1 MNIFLYTNVAH
12 DECNLLMIIGTMN
25 VNVICVAKVISMGMH
40 GRVGS
45 MGCKLYIAHEDP
57 RKF

>member
-25 VNVICVAKVISMGMH
+25 VNVICVAKVASMGMIVS
-40 GRVGS
+40 VGS
-45 MGCKLYIAHEDP
+45 MGC
-57 RKF
+57 